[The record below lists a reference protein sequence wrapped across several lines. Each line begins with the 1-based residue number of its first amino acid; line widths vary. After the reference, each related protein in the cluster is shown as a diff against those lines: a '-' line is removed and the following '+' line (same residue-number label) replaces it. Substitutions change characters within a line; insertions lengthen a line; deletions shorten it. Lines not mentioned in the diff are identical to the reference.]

1 MNYSSH
7 DIADILERLDHT
19 DIGSSEEAL
28 SVALLRVCFEQIP
41 GLSQALLGGLLVDRW
56 WPGGHFHGDLVAR
69 DSQHRVIAHLE
80 IKGRG
85 TQPNWPKKPCKRA
98 TCLGRNVQF
107 EHMLEDG
114 APIILLTSPGARS
127 LRDLN
132 RDSPGTLAQ
141 LRVMHWEEVAT
152 SLRSLTPV
160 HFDPLKAMLG
170 V

>member
-28 SVALLRVCFEQIP
+28 SVALLRVCLEQIP

-85 TQPNWPKKPCKRA
+85 TQPNGSGACKRA
-98 TCLGRNVQF
+98 TCLGPNVQF

-127 LRDLN
+127 LRDLRRN
-132 RDSPGTLAQ
+132 SPGTLAQ
-141 LRVMHWEEVAT
+141 LRVMYWEEVA
-152 SLRSLTPV
+152 SSMRSFAPV
-160 HFDPLKAMLG
+160 RFDPLKAMLG